1 MNHVVQARPI
11 WSGPHSHGW
20 SRGRAGLPE
29 RAGLASSVQLA
40 SLAINVLSLALPI
53 VILQVYDR
61 ILPNRALDT
70 FTLLIIG
77 LVGVLL
83 IDGFFR
89 TARAYITGWNAARI
103 EHMTGCRAIDRMLAA
118 DISEFEKSPPGV
130 HLDRL
135 YAIDQLRE
143 FNAGQARLIMIDL
156 PFVGV
161 FLVVIWVIGGTLV
174 VVPIGLLAAL
184 AGLGLWLGRRLKASI
199 QERAELDDRRY
210 SFIIEVLSRIQTV
223 KSLAM
228 EPLLLRRY
236 ERLQER
242 AALGTYKTTRL
253 SNLTQSVGALFSSLV
268 MVSVA
273 AVGAAMM
280 IDGQLSIGGLAACTL
295 LAGRSVQPLLRGL
308 GIWTQV
314 QGIEVAKAR
323 LDELFALPTESRDG
337 EPGWEE
343 LTGAIA
349 LKDVTFGYAGEQPLF
364 TGLDLTIAPGE
375 VIGISGHSGSGKSSL
390 LMLMMGLLHPDAGQ
404 VLYDGLDVSERDLYS
419 LRRQIAFLPQSPALF
434 RGSILDNLTM
444 FQDGERVDEALA
456 AAKMIGLHDKVRRL
470 PAGYGAEI
478 GDGATE
484 QLPSGMRQM
493 IVIARALASRQR
505 IILFDEANSAF
516 DSQSDAHLKH
526 VLAALKGK
534 TTMVLVSHRPSVLA
548 LSDRVFDIAGGKLVE
563 RAAKTAPT
571 ASAAQP
577 EAPASQVPADRRSA
591 S

>member
-1 MNHVVQARPI
+1 MPK
-11 WSGPHSHGW
+11 
-20 SRGRAGLPE
+20 RAGL
-29 RAGLASSVQLA
+29 GHSVQLA

-61 ILPNRALDT
+61 ILPNRAVDT

-89 TARAYITGWNAARI
+89 TARAYITGWNAARL
-103 EHMTGCRAIDRMLAA
+103 EHATGCRAIDRMLAA
-118 DISEFEKSPPGV
+118 DIGAFEASPPGV

-156 PFVGV
+156 PFVTV
-161 FLVVIWVIGGTLV
+161 FLAVIWIIGGPLV
-174 VVPIGLLAAL
+174 FIPIALLAAL
-184 AGLGLWLGRRLKASI
+184 GGLGLRLGHRLKESI
-199 QERAELDDRRY
+199 QERGELDDRRY
-210 SFIIEVLSRIQTV
+210 SFIIEILSRIQTA

-242 AALGTYKTTRL
+242 GALGTYKTTRL

-273 AVGAAMM
+273 AVGAAMV
-280 IDGQLSIGGLAACTL
+280 IEGQLSIGGLAACTL
-295 LAGRSVQPLLRGL
+295 LAGRSVQPVLRGL
-308 GIWTQV
+308 GIWAQV
-314 QGIEVAKAR
+314 QSIDVAKAR
-323 LDELFALPTESRDG
+323 LDELFALPTESRG
-337 EPGWEE
+337 TEGRWEA
-343 LTGAIA
+343 LTGAIE
-349 LKDVTFGYAGEQPLF
+349 LKDVTFGYAGADPLF
-364 TGLDLTIAPGE
+364 TGLDLTVAPGE
-375 VIGISGHSGSGKSSL
+375 VIGISGDSGGGKSTL
-390 LMLMMGLLHPDAGQ
+390 LMLMMGLLHPDAGR
-404 VLYDGLDVSERDLYS
+404 VLYDGIDIAERDLYS
-419 LRRQIAFLPQSPALF
+419 LRRQIAFLPQSAALF

-444 FQDGERVDEALA
+444 FQGGDRVDEALA

-470 PAGYGAEI
+470 PAGYGTEV
-478 GDGATE
+478 GDGAAE

-493 IVIARALASRQR
+493 IVVARALAGHQR

-516 DSQSDAHLKH
+516 DAQSDAHLKQ

-534 TTMVLVSHRPSVLA
+534 ATMILVSHRPSLLA
-548 LSDRVFDIAGGKLVE
+548 LSDRVFDIAGGKLVA
-563 RAAKTAPT
+563 RASQATTPE
-571 ASAAQP
+571 SAVHP
-577 EAPASQVPADRRSA
+577 EASHPDMPAIRRSA